1 MLQERED
8 NIYEQKADHKLLN
21 EASCYWK
28 KKKKKKKGGFD
39 VPLSEDRVVPGYT
52 HTHRKP
58 HGVMRGGE
66 GDVCSCS
73 LVCRC
78 QSEPVC
84 LPIWMYTVSM
94 CGRVHVNVPTL
105 PPIINGI

>member
-28 KKKKKKKGGFD
+28 KKKKRKKGGLMCLL
-39 VPLSEDRVVPGYT
+39 VKTQLYQVT

-78 QSEPVC
+78 QSEPMC